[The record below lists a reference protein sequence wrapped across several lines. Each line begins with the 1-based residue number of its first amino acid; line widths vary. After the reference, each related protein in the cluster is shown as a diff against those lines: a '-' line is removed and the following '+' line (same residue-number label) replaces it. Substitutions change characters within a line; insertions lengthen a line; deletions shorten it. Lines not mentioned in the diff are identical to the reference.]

1 MWSNVAGEDKEE
13 EEEEEGKGE
22 RETVEGQHWLTKK
35 KTLSLQFISRPP
47 GER

>member
-35 KTLSLQFISRPP
+35 KNIEPAVHLQAT
-47 GER
+47 G